1 MHSAFERR
9 QRSLCIPIAAH
20 ISPLKARRRRRRS
33 LSFFCMFAQLAEVI
47 VFVNSLARSIHP
59 FQLSRSRACLVGG
72 RWAFQVL
79 HTRRS
84 LDMFSWAVNKNRR
97 SRLST
102 TLPAC
107 LLARLRMG
115 AAHVGRTVLWCLPCR
130 ASNQALTSSLNYA
143 QRA

>member
-84 LDMFSWAVNKNRR
+84 ARYVLMGCEQKQTQASLHNVRC
-97 SRLST
+97 
-102 TLPAC
+102 LPAC
-107 LLARLRMG
+107 LLDCVWVPPTLDGRSCG
-115 AAHVGRTVLWCLPCR
+115 ACHAEPRIKH
-130 ASNQALTSSLNYA
+130 
-143 QRA
+143 